1 MPDGADDDVVPSD
14 PPADAPTAGGSAD
27 TDAADPPRRAK
38 PDRFWREL
46 PILVLISLAVAIL
59 IKTFLIQAFYIP
71 SISMEPTL
79 EKGDRILVC
88 RICLHISD
96 IQRGDIVVFSNPHP
110 GPAVDRGPVDAVLHW
125 LGQGL
130 GVAQPENKDYVKR
143 VIGLPGDV
151 VEIKAGGQLFVNGEK
166 VDEPY
171 LNSEVDTRP
180 FGPVTVPDGM
190 LFVLGDNRAH
200 SGDSRFPPPSGLG
213 YVPEDTVIG
222 EAFVIVYPPS
232 RWGWL

>member
-1 MPDGADDDVVPSD
+1 VPGDADDDVVPSGAPPAD
-14 PPADAPTAGGSAD
+14 PPAGDEGD
-27 TDAADPPRRAK
+27 TGTPDRKK

-46 PILVLISLAVAIL
+46 PILLLVSLAVAIL

-88 RICLHISD
+88 RICLHLSD
-96 IQRGDIVVFSNPHP
+96 IQRGEIVVFSNPHP
-110 GPAVDRGPVDAVLHW
+110 GPGVDRGVVGAVLHW

-151 VEIKAGGQLFVNGEK
+151 VELNEGQLYVNGEK

-171 LNSEVDTRP
+171 LDSEVDPRP
-180 FGPVTVPDGM
+180 FGPARVPDGM

-200 SGDSRFPPPSGLG
+200 SGDSRFAPPTGLG

-222 EAFVIVYPPS
+222 KAFVIVYPPS